1 MLPSTMTPRI
11 TRREML
17 QLAAGAVATAALHPT
32 AALASALPTS
42 FASKRPAAQDRRF
55 HSPAVEAYVSAVKA
69 RIGDPELAWLFENCY
84 PNTLD
89 TTIEFGSFEGKPD
102 TAVITGDIPAM
113 WLRDS
118 SAQVWPYLALAA
130 KDPALRQMLEGI
142 IRRQA
147 RCILIDPYANAFMA
161 NLDAPALEWSRSD
174 ATELKAG
181 VGERKWELDSLCYPM
196 RLAYGY
202 WRATGD
208 IAPFDQSWRVAM
220 KLAVATMRVQQ
231 RKHGLGPYRFQRT
244 SKTPTESLAGDGYG
258 APVRPVGLIASGF
271 RPSDDACTFPFLV
284 PSNLFAVRA
293 LGYLSEMAN
302 QILQDAELAN
312 EAAALAAEVEGALR
326 QHAVV
331 QTAQGSIWA
340 YEVDGYGSQLL
351 MDDANVPS
359 LLALPYLESS
369 PDAALY
375 ARTRSFVWSE
385 RNPWFFRG
393 SAGEGVGGPHEGR
406 DMIWPMAI
414 TVYALTSQSE
424 AEIARAIAML
434 KHASAGSGFMH
445 ESFQCND
452 ATKFTRSWFAW
463 ANSLFGELVATVAQK
478 HPQLLNVAG

>member
-1 MLPSTMTPRI
+1 MTAAAATATALQPST
-11 TRREML
+11 
-17 QLAAGAVATAALHPT
+17 VF
-32 AALASALPTS
+32 ASAMPSS
-42 FASKRPAAQDRRF
+42 FTSKRPAIQDRKF
-55 HSPAVEAYVSAVKA
+55 HSAAVEGYLASMHS

-89 TTIEFGSFEGKPD
+89 TTVEFGTFEGKPD

-118 SAQVWPYLALAA
+118 SAQVWPYLPLAA
-130 KDPALRQMLEGI
+130 KDPQLRRMLEGI

-161 NLDAPALEWSRSD
+161 NLDAPPLEWSRTD
-174 ATELKAG
+174 ATEMKRG
-181 VGERKWELDSLCYPM
+181 VGERKWELDSLCYPI
-196 RLAYGY
+196 RISYGY

-208 IAPFDQSWRVAM
+208 TSPFDATWRAAM
-220 KLAVATMRVQQ
+220 KLVVETMRVQQ
-231 RKHGLGPYRFQRT
+231 RRQGPGPYHFQRT
-244 SKTPTESLAGDGYG
+244 SKTPTETLPGDGYG

-284 PSNLFAVRA
+284 PSNLFAVTT
-293 LGYLSEMAN
+293 LGYLAQMAN
-302 QILQDAELAN
+302 EILHDSTLAN
-312 EAAALAAEVEGALR
+312 EANALSGELKKALQ
-326 QHAVV
+326 QHAVA
-331 QTAQGSIWA
+331 QTAVGTIWA

-359 LLALPYLESS
+359 LLALPYINSS

-385 RNPWFFRG
+385 RNPWFFQG
-393 SAGEGVGGPHEGR
+393 TAGEGIGGPHEGK

-414 TVYALTSQSE
+414 TIYALTSQSDT
-424 AEIARAIAML
+424 EIAHALAVL

-445 ESFQCND
+445 ESFNRND

-463 ANSLFGELVATVAQK
+463 ANSLFGELVA
-478 HPQLLNVAG
+478 NVATTRPALVQAAR

>member
-1 MLPSTMTPRI
+1 MGSTI
-11 TRREML
+11 TRRRML
-17 QLAAGAVATAALHPT
+17 QISAGAAVAATVNPSSV
-32 AALASALPTS
+32 LAGTESGS
-42 FASKRPAAQDRRF
+42 FLSRRPALQDRRF
-55 HSPAVEAYVSAVKA
+55 HSPGVEAYLSDVSR
-69 RIGDPELAWLFENCY
+69 RIGDPELAWLFQNCY

-89 TTIEFGSFEGKPD
+89 TTVELSSFDGKPD

-130 KDPALRQMLEGI
+130 KDVVLRHMLEGI

-161 NLDAPALEWSRSD
+161 DLNAPPLEWSRSD
-174 ATELKAG
+174 ATEMKRG

-202 WRATGD
+202 WRSTGD
-208 IAPFDQSWRVAM
+208 TAPFDQSWRAAM
-220 KLAVATMRVQQ
+220 KLAVETMRAQQ
-231 RKHGLGPYRFQRT
+231 RKDGSGPYHFQRT
-244 SKTPTESLAGDGYG
+244 SKTPTETLPGDGFG

-284 PSNLFAVRA
+284 PANLFAVTA
-293 LGYLSEMAN
+293 LGQLSQMAHE
-302 QILQDAELAN
+302 ILHDDSLAN
-312 EAAALAAEVEGALR
+312 EASTLAAEVAKAL
-326 QHAVV
+326 QQYAIVE
-331 QTAQGSIWA
+331 TAGGPIWA

-359 LLALPYLESS
+359 LLALPYLNSS

-385 RNPWFFRG
+385 RNPWFFKG
-393 SAGEGVGGPHEGR
+393 SAGEGIGGPHEGK

-424 AEIARAIAML
+424 AEVARALAML
-434 KHASAGSGFMH
+434 KRASAGSGFMH
-445 ESFQCND
+445 ESFNRND
-452 ATKFTRSWFAW
+452 AAKFTRSWFAW
-463 ANSLFGELVATVAQK
+463 ANSLFGELVATVAK
-478 HPQLLNVAG
+478 RHPALLSASR

>member
-1 MLPSTMTPRI
+1 M
-11 TRREML
+11 TRRKML
-17 QLAAGAVATAALHPT
+17 QLGLGAAAAAMRPSTAF
-32 AALASALPTS
+32 ALPLSPSFTS
-42 FASKRPAAQDRRF
+42 RRPTVQDRKFR
-55 HSPAVEAYVSAVKA
+55 SAAVELYLSEISRK
-69 RIGDPELAWLFENCY
+69 IGDQELAWLFENCY

-118 SAQVWPYLALAA
+118 SAQVWPYLSLAA

-161 NLDAPALEWSRSD
+161 DLDAPPLEGSRND
-174 ATELKAG
+174 ATDLKRG

-202 WRATGD
+202 WRATDD
-208 IAPFDQSWRVAM
+208 IAPFDKGWAAAM
-220 KLAVATMRVQQ
+220 QLAVKTMRVQQ
-231 RKHGLGPYRFQRT
+231 RKDGLGPYHFQRS
-244 SKTPTESLAGDGYG
+244 SKISTETLPSDGYG

-284 PSNLFAVRA
+284 PSNLFAVTA
-293 LGYLSEMAN
+293 LTHLAEMAD
-302 QILQDAELAN
+302 QVLHDHALAN
-312 EAAALAAEVEGALR
+312 EATALSAEVASALQ
-326 QHAVV
+326 QHAIA
-331 QTAQGSIWA
+331 QTPEGSIWA
-340 YEVDGYGSQLL
+340 YEVDGFGSQLL

-359 LLALPYLESS
+359 LLALPYLGSS

-375 ARTRSFVWSE
+375 ARTRSVVWSE
-385 RNPWFFRG
+385 RNPWFFKG
-393 SAGEGVGGPHEGR
+393 TAGEGIGGPHEGK

-414 TVYALTSQSE
+414 TMYALTSHSE
-424 AEIARAIAML
+424 AEIAHALTML
-434 KHASAGSGFMH
+434 KHSSAGSGFIH
-445 ESFQCND
+445 ESFNRND

-463 ANSLFGELVATVAQK
+463 ANSLFGELVATTAEK
-478 HPQLLNVAG
+478 HPSLVAAHR